1 MKKNF
6 ITYLLF
12 VLCSVSVFGQNLPS
26 LLIDNVSTQFSDV
39 SLPYWLKAGQ
49 TINIGTNAQSV
60 SILEFTVNGSN
71 LEFSQTIALKTAQTV
86 PANKV
91 WKIEAIGLKSE
102 NSAIPASTFIGSGTS
117 SSSTASLPT
126 IFQSPKKFETPGTY
140 SWTVPPGVT
149 SICIEAWSGGGG
161 GGGSAATN
169 AAYEAYPGGGGGG
182 GGYAYQCFTVVQGT
196 VYDVNIGAGGQG
208 AKNSTSDG
216 LSGGSSS
223 VGNLI
228 QVIGGEGGKKLSA
241 SITGGNGGLGG
252 YSSNNTFTI
261 TGSNGANGGYSFN
274 GDGKGGNGANGGDG
288 GVINM
293 STCVGVIGN
302 IPSGGGSGAKCSGNT
317 AIGGYGARGQI
328 YIYW

>member
-1 MKKNF
+1 MKNSLF
-6 ITYLLF
+6 TFLLYLI
-12 VLCSVSVFGQNLPS
+12 SSISIFGQNLPS
-26 LLIDNVSTQFSDV
+26 LLIDNVSTQFSEV

-102 NSAIPASTFIGSGTS
+102 NSALPSSTFIGSAS
-117 SSSTASLPT
+117 SSTSTASLPT

-149 SICIEAWSGGGG
+149 SICVEAWGGG
-161 GGGSAATN
+161 GGGSGC
-169 AAYEAYPGGGGGG
+169 YPGGIVGSGGGG
-182 GGYAYQCFTVVQGT
+182 GGYAYQCFSV
-196 VYDVNIGAGGQG
+196 
-208 AKNSTSDG
+208 
-216 LSGGSSS
+216 LSGTTYSVIVGSGGGGGSIYTGNGGNGGASS

-228 QVIGGEGGKKLSA
+228 NSSAGIGGIGANGGGAGGTSMNTFKVIGGDGSNGSAGGA
-241 SITGGNGGLGG
+241 GGNGG
-252 YSSNNTFTI
+252 
-261 TGSNGANGGYSFN
+261 NGGAGGFAVYNTN
-274 GDGKGGNGANGGDG
+274 GNP
-288 GVINM
+288 GVIP
-293 STCVGVIGN
+293 GA
-302 IPSGGGSGAKCSGNT
+302 GGSGGNT
-317 AIGGYGARGQI
+317 QGGAQAVSGGAGARGQV

>member
-12 VLCSVSVFGQNLPS
+12 VLCSLSVFGQNLPS

-91 WKIEAIGLKSE
+91 WKIEAIGLIGQ
-102 NSAIPASTFIGSGTS
+102 NSAIPLSYSISSSGSG
-117 SSSTASLPT
+117 SSSTSLPT

-140 SWTVPPGVT
+140 NWKVPPGVT
-149 SICIEAWSGGGG
+149 SICVEVWGAGGGGASNYGSILSGGGG
-161 GGGSAATN
+161 GGGYGYQCYTVVPGTNYIVTIGSGGSGGVNGFCGGNGGASSFENLISASGGSGGVSITAYCGTTNSAGGIGGYSVNTFNATGSNGSNGSAGGSGGNGGNGGNGGVVVSGNGTAGN
-169 AAYEAYPGGGGGG
+169 APGGGG
-182 GGYAYQCFTVVQGT
+182 
-196 VYDVNIGAGGQG
+196 
-208 AKNSTSDG
+208 S
-216 LSGGSSS
+216 SGIGSSS
-223 VGNLI
+223 N
-228 QVIGGEGGKKLSA
+228 SA
-241 SITGGNGGLGG
+241 TGGNG
-252 YSSNNTFTI
+252 
-261 TGSNGANGGYSFN
+261 
-274 GDGKGGNGANGGDG
+274 
-288 GVINM
+288 
-293 STCVGVIGN
+293 
-302 IPSGGGSGAKCSGNT
+302 
-317 AIGGYGARGQI
+317 ARGQV